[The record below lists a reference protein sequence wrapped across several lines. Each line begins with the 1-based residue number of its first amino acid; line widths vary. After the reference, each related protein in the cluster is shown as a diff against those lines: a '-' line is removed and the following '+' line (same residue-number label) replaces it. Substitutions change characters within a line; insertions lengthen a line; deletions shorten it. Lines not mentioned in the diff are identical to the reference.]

1 MLNYFLSFLIL
12 FILNTAGGESNM
24 KIKVESPAFEN
35 GREIPVKYTCD
46 GEDVSPEIIW
56 SNIPEGTK
64 SLVLIMDD
72 PDAPMGTFTHWVV
85 YDIPPR
91 LHHLPED
98 LPKVAEIET
107 LKQGINDFRNVGYG
121 GPCPP
126 PGKPHRY
133 FFKVYALDVS
143 SLGIPAGMTRK
154 IVEDSMKGHILG
166 EGYLMGLYGR

>member
-1 MLNYFLSFLIL
+1 MLKYLLLIFLIFNL
-12 FILNTAGGESNM
+12 SEGVEKMS
-24 KIKVESPAFEN
+24 IKVESPAFEN
-35 GREIPVKYTCD
+35 GEIIPVKYTCD
-46 GEDVSPEIIW
+46 GEDISPEMIW
-56 SNIPEGTK
+56 SNIPSETK

-72 PDAPMGTFTHWVV
+72 PDAPMGTFTHWIV
-85 YDIPPR
+85 YDIPTR
-91 LHHLPED
+91 LNHLPED

-143 SLGIPAGMTRK
+143 SLGIPGGMTRE
-154 IVEDSMKGHILG
+154 IVEERMQGHVIA
-166 EGYLMGLYGR
+166 EGYLMGVYGR